1 MRHLLFLVFLN
12 SISLNAQD
20 FSIYLTGKGLLNGSM
35 ILNNSITNNENQD
48 YAFAMSGAGGIGGL
62 FLYDDK
68 IGASIEFLVG
78 NHNGKYN
85 GTNVLDNQKY
95 SSSINLKTLQIP
107 LLFRLDNE
115 EGYLEIGPQLNLIT
129 NAIYSSNYPLSI
141 SSDVSEDYKRISFAG
156 VLGFGSFHQIGR
168 RSPLT
173 ITFGFRINYGFS
185 DIEGVDPQ
193 GAPFIFSTGNQKSIL
208 LAAGLNLGL
217 LYELK

>member
-1 MRHLLFLVFLN
+1 MRSLVFLLFTN
-12 SISLNAQD
+12 ICVLNAQD
-20 FSIYLTGKGLLNGSM
+20 FSISLSGKGLLNGSM
-35 ILNNSITNNENQD
+35 ILNNTITTNENQD

-68 IGASIEFLVG
+68 IGASIEFIIG
-78 NHNGKYN
+78 NHKGKYN

-95 SSSINLKTLQIP
+95 SSAIDLKTLQIP

-115 EGYLEIGPQLNLIT
+115 EGYLEIGPQFNVIT
-129 NAIYSSNYPLSI
+129 NANFTSNYPLGI
-141 SSDVSEDYKRISFAG
+141 NSDVSEDYKRISFSG
-156 VLGFGSFHQIGR
+156 VLGFGSFHQLGR
-168 RSPLT
+168 RSPVT
-173 ITFGFRINYGFS
+173 ITFGFRINYGLS

-193 GAPFIFSTGNQKSIL
+193 GAPFIFPTGNQKSIL

>member
-1 MRHLLFLVFLN
+1 MRSLVFLLFTN
-12 SISLNAQD
+12 IYVLNAQD
-20 FSIYLTGKGLLNGSM
+20 FSISLSGKGLLNGSM
-35 ILNNSITNNENQD
+35 IINNTITTNENQD
-48 YAFAMSGAGGIGGL
+48 YAFALSGAGGIGGL

-115 EGYLEIGPQLNLIT
+115 EGYLEIGPQLNVIT
-129 NAIYSSNYPLSI
+129 NALFTSNYPLSI
-141 SSDVSEDYKRISFAG
+141 NSDVSEDYKRISFSG
-156 VLGFGSFHQIGR
+156 LLGFGSFHQIGR

>member
-141 SSDVSEDYKRISFAG
+141 SSDVSEDYKRISFSG
-156 VLGFGSFHQIGR
+156 LFWRDSL
-168 RSPLT
+168 PKT
-173 ITFGFRINYGFS
+173 
-185 DIEGVDPQ
+185 
-193 GAPFIFSTGNQKSIL
+193 SIL
-208 LAAGLNLGL
+208 ISDFVWVN
-217 LYELK
+217 ETVIKDFII